1 MASEQNI
8 QKQISNYLESVGAY
22 TFKVI
27 EANRSGVADICAC
40 LNGSYIAIEVKKP
53 GGVISAI
60 QKVHIDLVRAAGGSA
75 FVVYSLDE
83 AKEHIDNLLG
93 IEVEFEV

>member
-1 MASEQNI
+1 MANEQAI

-53 GGVISAI
+53 GGVTSAI
-60 QKVHIDLVRAAGGSA
+60 QKVHIDLVRAAGGTS
-75 FVVYSLDE
+75 FVAYSVDDVK
-83 AKEHIDNLLG
+83 AQLG
-93 IEVEFEV
+93 LEPEFEV